1 VSYTLH
7 PNLKRYFFFILM
19 ILSIDVG
26 IRNLALCLLNDKKH
40 NRVEQ
45 WDVDG
50 IPPEHKNGIY
60 VSLRDHLD
68 ARPWVLQADTI
79 LIEKQPDRN
88 KKMISVMH
96 FLHAYFIIRCP
107 KAETILYDARHKI
120 PDVAGPGKAQY
131 NKRKKV
137 SIQRCEEFIRD
148 GTTNIDWLEV
158 FIKSKKKDDLADTVM
173 QALSF
178 VNRIEVLPKS
188 KKKTTKLIA
197 RRPNENQ
204 KRTKYSKSN
213 LAWIYLNKPECEC
226 LENNKRFMKDL
237 KRYFTN
243 LDDLI
248 KEING

>member
-1 VSYTLH
+1 
-7 PNLKRYFFFILM
+7 M

-188 KKKTTKLIA
+188 KKKTTKLIT

>member
-1 VSYTLH
+1 
-7 PNLKRYFFFILM
+7 M

-26 IRNLALCLLNDKKH
+26 IKNLAMCLLDEDK
-40 NRVEQ
+40 NNLVVE

-50 IPPEHKNGIY
+50 IPPQHRDGVY
-60 VSLRDHLD
+60 VSMRDHLD
-68 ARPWVLQADTI
+68 ARPWVLNAKTI

-88 KKMISVMH
+88 KKMVSVMH
-96 FLHAYFIIRCP
+96 FLYAYFIIKCP

-137 SIQRCEEFIRD
+137 SIERCEDFIRS
-148 GTTNIDWLEV
+148 NSVNSHWIDTFV
-158 FIKSKKKDDLADTVM
+158 KSKKKDDLADTVM

-178 VNRIEVLPKS
+178 VNRREVIPAS
-188 KKKTTKLIA
+188 QKKKSTKLVA

-204 KRTKYSKSN
+204 KATKYSKSN
-213 LAWIYLNKPECEC
+213 LAWIYLNKVECEV

-237 KRYFTN
+237 KRYYRN
-243 LDDLI
+243 LSELI
-248 KEING
+248 KDINE

>member
-1 VSYTLH
+1 
-7 PNLKRYFFFILM
+7 M

-26 IRNLALCLLNDKKH
+26 IKNLAMCLLDEDK
-40 NRVEQ
+40 NNLVVE

-50 IPPEHKNGIY
+50 IPPQHRDGVY
-60 VSLRDHLD
+60 VSMRDHLD
-68 ARPWVLQADTI
+68 ARPWVLNAKTI

-88 KKMISVMH
+88 KKMVSVMH

-137 SIQRCEEFIRD
+137 SIERCEDFIRS
-148 GTTNIDWLEV
+148 NSVNSHWIDTFV
-158 FIKSKKKDDLADTVM
+158 KSKKKDDLADTVM

-178 VNRIEVLPKS
+178 VNRREVLPAS
-188 KKKTTKLIA
+188 QKKKSTKLVA

-204 KRTKYSKSN
+204 KATKYSKSN
-213 LAWIYLNKPECEC
+213 LAWIYLNKVECEV

-237 KRYFTN
+237 KRYYRN
-243 LDDLI
+243 LSELI
-248 KEING
+248 KDING

>member
-1 VSYTLH
+1 
-7 PNLKRYFFFILM
+7 M
-19 ILSIDVG
+19 
-26 IRNLALCLLNDKKH
+26 
-40 NRVEQ
+40 
-45 WDVDG
+45 DG

-68 ARPWVLQADTI
+68 ARPWVLTADTI
-79 LIEKQPDRN
+79 LIEKQPERN

-137 SIQRCEEFIRD
+137 SIERCESFIRD
-148 GTTNIDWLEV
+148 GPINADWLDV

-178 VNRIEVLPKS
+178 VNRVEVVPVSK
-188 KKKTTKLIA
+188 KKKTTKLVA

-204 KRTKYSKSN
+204 KATKYSKSN

-237 KRYFTN
+237 KRYYRDLN
-243 LDDLI
+243 ELI